1 MDIIKFIESKKKENT
16 YFKGNDTLKRNIY
29 WLEEADLDTIKK
41 QLLLHSVVKRY
52 LVKCT
57 DAEGEKEGVFNARTT
72 KQAYKQAKRH
82 LHIYGDAEY
91 SFTILDE

>member
-1 MDIIKFIESKKKENT
+1 MNDLSDNKSKKQC
-16 YFKGNDTLKRNIY
+16 
-29 WLEEADLDTIKK
+29 TING
-41 QLLLHSVVKRY
+41 VVKRY

-57 DAEGEKEGVFNARTT
+57 DAKGEREGVFNARTT
-72 KQAYKQAKRH
+72 KQAYKQAKRK